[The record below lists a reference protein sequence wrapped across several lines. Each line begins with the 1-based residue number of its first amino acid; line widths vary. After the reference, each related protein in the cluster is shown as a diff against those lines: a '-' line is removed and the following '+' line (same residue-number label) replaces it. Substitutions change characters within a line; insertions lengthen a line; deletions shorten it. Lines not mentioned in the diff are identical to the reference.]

1 MSVSMFSLRNIN
13 NVRPTNSQAIVS
25 LFSAFDPNST
35 STKNKPVDIVDPYYG
50 SGMSGFERCYKQCVD
65 YSNGFLDQLEAGE
78 LEVPVDRRKVKKA
91 GL

>member
-1 MSVSMFSLRNIN
+1 
-13 NVRPTNSQAIVS
+13 
-25 LFSAFDPNST
+25 
-35 STKNKPVDIVDPYYG
+35 VDIVDPYYG
-50 SGMSGFERCYKQCVD
+50 SGMSGFERCYNQCVD